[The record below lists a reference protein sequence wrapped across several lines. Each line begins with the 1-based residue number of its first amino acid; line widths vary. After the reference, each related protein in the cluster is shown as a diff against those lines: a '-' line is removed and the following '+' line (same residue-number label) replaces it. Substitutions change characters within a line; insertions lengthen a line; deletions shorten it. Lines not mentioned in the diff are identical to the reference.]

1 MPLTKLQFKPGI
13 NRESTSYSNEGGWF
27 DCEKVRFR
35 AGFPEKIGGW
45 SKYSNTT
52 FTGTCRSLFPWTTLD
67 GTNYIG
73 VGTEQK
79 YYLASGGTYNDI
91 TPTRATQGAGS
102 NNILFSATNGSST
115 ITVTDNDHGARVN
128 DYVTFAGAVSLGG
141 TVTAAILNAEHQ
153 ITEIVNVNSY
163 KIVVSVTANGS
174 DTGDGEH
181 GTPATTAEYQINVG
195 LDTQAFGN
203 GWGAGVWNGTDLSI
217 ITTTIDALA
226 ETDTTQISN
235 SDTKISMDSVT
246 GLAATD
252 VLDISGELVLIAS
265 GFPKTDAV
273 NMGSGLGNNAGSD
286 TTLTVDTGGSFAS
299 GDIVLIGTEKMK
311 VTNVSSNDLT
321 VTRAFSGTTIASHAD
336 DAVVTNLSLSVT
348 RGHGGTTAV
357 AHPHGSTVKLALGNA
372 TSSEDYVTLINDGS
386 GLPYT
391 TTDDV
396 TVDSST
402 NFASSGYIKIGSEI
416 IKYTSKA
423 DSTHIGTAS
432 ATDNLQRGQFGTT
445 AATHADNAAVFEA
458 SFGWGMPTDTTVA
471 GEQLRV
477 WSVDNFGED
486 LVINVRDGDIYY
498 WDATTGTGARAKKL
512 SDISGSNKAPTVAR
526 FIVTSDIDR
535 HILFFGC
542 DSEASTGTQDPL
554 LIRFGDQESITEFQ
568 TLATNTAGELRI
580 GTGSEIVAVKQTKQQ
595 ILVWTDISLHAV
607 QYVGPP
613 YTFSLSEISRSLN
626 IIGPNAAV
634 AVNDI
639 VLWMGNND
647 FYAYSGSV
655 QKIFCTVKDYV
666 FSDFNFDQAEKVTT
680 GHNAAFGEVW
690 WFYPSADSTTN
701 DKYVIYNY
709 EQKIWY
715 YGNLTRTAWID
726 RGTAQY
732 PIAAGSDGYLYYHE
746 FGHDDGSTNPVS
758 GISAHIESSQID
770 VGDGDQFMFARRIIP
785 DLTFR
790 DSSHPTPAATFT
802 VKAREFPGATYG
814 NTSSGSAERTSSSP
828 IELFT
833 NTIDTRIRG
842 RSFAIRVESS
852 NAGTAWRLGT
862 PRVDLRTD
870 GRR

>member
-67 GTNYIG
+67 GTSYIG
-73 VGTEQK
+73 TGTEQK

-91 TPTRATQGAGS
+91 TPIRLTTSAGDAT
-102 NNILFSATNGSST
+102 FSATNGSSV
-115 ITVTDNDHGARVN
+115 ITVTENDHGARAN
-128 DYVTFAGAVSLGG
+128 DYVTFTGAATLSGN
-141 TVTAAILNAEHQ
+141 VTAAILNAEHQ
-153 ITEIVNVNSY
+153 ITEIVNSNQF
-163 KIVVSVTANGS
+163 KITVSVTADSTDASNSGGS
-174 DTGDGEH
+174 STV
-181 GTPATTAEYQINVG
+181 ATYQINVG

-203 GWGAGVWNGTDLSI
+203 GWGAGVWNGADLNPL
-217 ITTTIDALA
+217 TTTLA
-226 ETDTTQISN
+226 EALDN
-235 SDTKISMDSVT
+235 SETGVDVTSAT
-246 GLAATD
+246 GLATND
-252 VLDISGELVLIAS
+252 FIQVDDEFMKITGIS
-265 GFPKTDAV
+265 
-273 NMGSGLGNNAGSD
+273 
-286 TTLTVDTGGSFAS
+286 
-299 GDIVLIGTEKMK
+299 
-311 VTNVSSNDLT
+311 TNTLT
-321 VTRAFSGTTIASHAD
+321 VTRGI
-336 DAVVTNLSLSVT
+336 
-348 RGHGGTTAV
+348 GGTTAA
-357 AHPHGSTVKLALGNA
+357 AHLNGETVKLAHGNA
-372 TSSEDYVTLINDGS
+372 TASEDYATLINGS
-386 GLPYT
+386 DLASST
-391 TTDDV
+391 SASSV
-396 TVDSST
+396 TVDASAG
-402 NFASSGYIKIGSEI
+402 FASSGHIKIEDEI

-423 DSTHIGTAS
+423 DSTHING
-432 ATDNLQRGQFGTT
+432 LQRAQAGTT
-445 AATHADNAAVFEA
+445 AATHADDKLVIEA
-458 SFGWGMPTDTTVA
+458 SYGWGMPTDTTVA

-486 LVINVRDGDIYY
+486 LVLNVRDGDIYY
-498 WDATTGTGARAKKL
+498 WDASDGTSSRAEKL
-512 SDISGSNKAPTVAR
+512 SGLSGSNKAPTVAR

-595 ILVWTDISLHAV
+595 ILVWTDVSLHAV

-814 NTSSGSAERTSSSP
+814 NTSSGSAEQTASSP

-833 NTIDTRIRG
+833 NKIDTRIRG